1 MSEACES
8 NRTAE
13 EPGAPAQMPDDPGG
27 AKGHPVDVSVIL
39 PVHNAACWL
48 DDCLQGLMAQD
59 FEGSM
64 ELSAFDD
71 ASTDSSLCIL
81 ESWREKLKKRGIL
94 VLVRGHKS
102 SQPKGV
108 GFSKNQAIAQSSGC
122 HLCFQDADDVMMPE
136 RIRLQYE
143 AAQNHPGAVIG
154 CQVRRE
160 PEDST
165 ERYTRWIN
173 GLSQEQLLTQA
184 FTSHGPTVIMPTWF
198 CHRDL
203 FNAIGN
209 FDEGGKGVPEDLL
222 FFYQLLRLG
231 NRPLRVD
238 QCLLTYRYHRTAA
251 THSVLEGTIWDL
263 RVRFLE
269 ERVLAQWQ
277 RFTIWNAGK
286 QGRKLYRSLG
296 VHSRHKVEAFCDVD
310 IKKIKKGFYTYE
322 ESQELKKPIIPI
334 KHFSAA
340 TPPFIICVKM
350 DLTSGLFEK
359 NLESLHLTEGVHF
372 YHFN

>member
-1 MSEACES
+1 MSEACGS
-8 NRTAE
+8 SRTAE
-13 EPGAPAQMPDDPGG
+13 EAGAPAQMLDDPGG
-27 AKGHPVDVSVIL
+27 GKGPVDVSVIL

-48 DDCLQGLMAQD
+48 DDCLQGLVAQD

-71 ASTDSSLCIL
+71 ASTDISLCIL

-94 VLVRGHKS
+94 VVVRGHKS

-296 VHSRHKVEAFCDVD
+296 VHSRHK
-310 IKKIKKGFYTYE
+310 
-322 ESQELKKPIIPI
+322 ELKKPNIPI

-350 DLTSGLFEK
+350 DLTSGAFEK

>member
-1 MSEACES
+1 
-8 NRTAE
+8 
-13 EPGAPAQMPDDPGG
+13 
-27 AKGHPVDVSVIL
+27 
-39 PVHNAACWL
+39 
-48 DDCLQGLMAQD
+48 
-59 FEGSM
+59 
-64 ELSAFDD
+64 
-71 ASTDSSLCIL
+71 
-81 ESWREKLKKRGIL
+81 
-94 VLVRGHKS
+94 
-102 SQPKGV
+102 
-108 GFSKNQAIAQSSGC
+108 
-122 HLCFQDADDVMMPE
+122 MMPE

-231 NRPLRVD
+231 SRPLRVD

-334 KHFSAA
+334 KHFSSA

>member
-1 MSEACES
+1 MSEACGS
-8 NRTAE
+8 SRTAE
-13 EPGAPAQMPDDPGG
+13 EAGAPAQMLDDPGG
-27 AKGHPVDVSVIL
+27 GKGPVDVSVIL

-48 DDCLQGLMAQD
+48 DDCLQGLVAQD

-71 ASTDSSLCIL
+71 ASTDISLCIL

-94 VLVRGHKS
+94 VVVRGHKS

-251 THSVLEGTIWDL
+251 THSVLDMPYSQGHHMGSACAL
-263 RVRFLE
+263 PGGACAGAVAAFHHLE
-269 ERVLAQWQ
+269 CGQAGQEAVQEPRRPQPAQGGG
-277 RFTIWNAGK
+277 I
-286 QGRKLYRSLG
+286 L
-296 VHSRHKVEAFCDVD
+296 
-310 IKKIKKGFYTYE
+310 
-322 ESQELKKPIIPI
+322 
-334 KHFSAA
+334 
-340 TPPFIICVKM
+340 
-350 DLTSGLFEK
+350 
-359 NLESLHLTEGVHF
+359 
-372 YHFN
+372 

>member
-8 NRTAE
+8 SRTAE

-27 AKGHPVDVSVIL
+27 AKGRPVDVVGDGQSTLLAHSPCSVIL

-173 GLSQEQLLTQA
+173 GLSQEQLLTQ
-184 FTSHGPTVIMPTWF
+184 
-198 CHRDL
+198 
-203 FNAIGN
+203 
-209 FDEGGKGVPEDLL
+209 GVPEDLL

-231 NRPLRVD
+231 SRPLRVD

-334 KHFSAA
+334 KHFSSA